1 MTKSAKQ
8 TIKSEGMED
17 RAIAILKSYPYPVAK
32 KILEQHGYKVTSLGT
47 TSQPYRKAQKTE

>member
-1 MTKSAKQ
+1 
-8 TIKSEGMED
+8 MED